1 MTNAEMYR
9 LTESEIEEARKQ
21 TAAVQV
27 GISALCKIVAKQLG
41 FDETSHIETQIVKG
55 PNAEKHV
62 FWGPGGECLGVYED
76 PPGVCRYCGP
86 PEE

>member
-1 MTNAEMYR
+1 MAYAEIAR
-9 LTESEIEEARKQ
+9 LSESEIEEARKQ
-21 TAAVQV
+21 TATAQA
-27 GISALCKIVAKQLG
+27 GISALRKIVAKHLG

-55 PNAEKHV
+55 PKAEKTV